1 MKKSEL
7 QQIIREEIKKT
18 LIDEAQSPSYKS
30 EHEDN
35 NLVAAIYFSWTKND
49 NNNQSL
55 WTEVI
60 ETIEENDCV
69 LINYVVTDSVCEFEF
84 KPDTAGISQDLL
96 EDIRYSVIDAL
107 KPIVSSKATGYDVYI
122 VDKQSNWV

>member
-18 LIDEAQSPSYKS
+18 LGDEAQSPSYKS
-30 EHEDN
+30 KHKNN
-35 NLVAAIYFSWTKND
+35 NLVAAIYFSWNKND
-49 NNNQSL
+49 NNNESL
-55 WTEVI
+55 WADVI
-60 ETIEENDCV
+60 KTIKENDCV

-96 EDIRYSVIDAL
+96 EEIKFEVKDSL

-122 VDKQSNWV
+122 VGN